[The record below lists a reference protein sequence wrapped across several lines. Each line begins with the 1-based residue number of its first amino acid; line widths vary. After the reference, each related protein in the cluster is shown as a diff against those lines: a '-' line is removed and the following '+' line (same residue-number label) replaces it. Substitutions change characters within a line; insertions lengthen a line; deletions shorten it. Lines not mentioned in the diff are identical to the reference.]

1 MSDIVIRTA
10 TTPDAQSIVH
20 IHIQSWQEAYQAVIE
35 QEYLVNLP
43 TTFDNRLQKRQEM
56 LLKKS
61 ASIHLVAEYEG
72 EITGFCDAAAL
83 KPKVKFIL
91 FTCYKSTITLA

>member
-43 TTFDNRLQKRQEM
+43 TTFDNRL
-56 LLKKS
+56 
-61 ASIHLVAEYEG
+61 
-72 EITGFCDAAAL
+72 
-83 KPKVKFIL
+83 
-91 FTCYKSTITLA
+91 